1 MGHQANADREYQLLQ
16 KRLDRTVTGAPPS
29 PALEEILRLLYRPE
43 DVRLALQVP
52 FRITPLERLA
62 KKTGIPAGELGD
74 RLTEMARRG
83 LMLDFE
89 TGGHRFFAL
98 PPLILGFFEF
108 TFMRARDELP
118 MADLARLFDQYMRGD
133 DRLAKSVYQQETQI
147 GRTLIHEESLPDD
160 CTEVL
165 DWERATQI
173 VGSAAK
179 VAVSRCAC
187 RHKAEH
193 LGHACQAPQEVCLA
207 FGCAAE
213 TLIRSGT
220 AREAD
225 RMRGLRILE
234 ESKQAGLVQTAD
246 NVRRGVTFIC
256 NCCRCCC
263 AMMDGIRRFEI
274 RTAITTSSWQAR
286 VDADACR
293 GCGACEKACPVGAI
307 AVEPSDP
314 AGEQGS
320 AGKRLAV
327 CRPELCLGCGVCYT
341 ACKQGAIQMRS
352 RPSKILPPETI
363 FDRYVAMAIE
373 RGKLADL
380 LFDDYQR
387 LSHRALR
394 RICGV
399 LERTPVW
406 KAAMAVK
413 PLKSA
418 FLTATV
424 WGAKRITGEMTGR
437 LS

>member
-16 KRLDRTVTGAPPS
+16 KRLDRTVTGAPES
-29 PALEEILRLLYRPE
+29 PALERILRLLYRPE
-43 DVRLALQVP
+43 DVRLAVQVP
-52 FRITPLERLA
+52 FRITPLEKLA
-62 KKTGIPAGELGD
+62 RKTGIPADELDD
-74 RLTEMARRG
+74 RLTEMAGRG

-89 TGGHRFFAL
+89 ADGHRFFAL

-108 TFMRARDELP
+108 TFMRTREELP
-118 MADLARLFDQYMRGD
+118 IAELARLFEEYMRGD
-133 DRLAKSVYQQETQI
+133 DRLATSVYQQETQI
-147 GRTLIHEESLPDD
+147 GRALIHEEALPEDG
-160 CTEVL
+160 TEVL

-173 VGSAAK
+173 IGSAGT

-193 LGHACQAPQEVCLA
+193 LGHACDAPQEVCLA

-213 TLIRSGT
+213 TLIRNGT

-225 RMRGLRILE
+225 RFQGLQVLE
-234 ESKQAGLVQTAD
+234 ESKEAGLVQTAD
-246 NVRRGVTFIC
+246 NVRHGVTFIC

-274 RTAITTSSWQAR
+274 RTAITTSNWHAQIDPD
-286 VDADACR
+286 VCR
-293 GCGACEKACPVGAI
+293 GCGACENACPVGAI
-307 AVEPSDP
+307 AMKLRDP
-314 AGEQGS
+314 AGA
-320 AGKRLAV
+320 AGNAVERYAV
-327 CRPELCLGCGVCYT
+327 CDEELCLGCGVCYR
-341 ACKQGAIQMRS
+341 ACKQGAIRMRS
-352 RPSKILPPETI
+352 RPQRILPPATI

-394 RICGV
+394 RVCGV

-418 FLTATV
+418 FLAATV
-424 WGAKRITGEMTGR
+424 WGAKRVTGQMVGR
-437 LS
+437 LT